1 MYNLKKKSSLK
12 KSSLIVLVGVVSYLY
27 LFSSLLNRKY
37 DIIFIYFTI
46 LFAGY
51 FIIGNKIFLYNILII
66 IFDILNKK
74 FIIREG
80 NKDFDEQV
88 DEVGNT
94 EGLNKETAPTI
105 EGDETDE
112 ITTDDADEM
121 EKQLNE
127 LNE

>member
-88 DEVGNT
+88 YEVGNT

-105 EGDETDE
+105 EGNETDK